1 MATALI
7 SPPAIDWTEDDGLYR
22 RVQQFTKGVD
32 DIMLGPLSTNKE
44 PAKTRTLMCWLPENI
59 KELVREAG
67 KDTENNYTKV
77 TDFLLEWAKPKT
89 TVYNSFKMLRSLT
102 QGSMNFEQFAAK
114 VRKLVT
120 DCNIQ
125 DAQDRDLVIRNFIVT
140 GAHSQSA
147 YRKCVEAGPDAT
159 LQKVLEIYRNE
170 AAVQA
175 HFQTRHNSQPVV
187 HQISTQYPTLR
198 EEEEEDVHKLHN
210 SQKRRYNQNAKAPT
224 PEKRSRISSG
234 RACRWCGNSHK
245 PRECPAYGK
254 ACLNCGIMNHFARV
268 CNKRQSPRNS
278 PSSSPRRPQSPRN
291 GSFRNYKSSN
301 VNRLESDV
309 DQAMAIRNLQEQLN
323 HIQMHQQNQVNT
335 HSLRTTS
342 VFKMPDDNGI
352 DYPPPF
358 FISRNEPPTPQTSVK
373 MLQSKEV
380 EVCQLSE
387 RKSEHIRP
395 AWISRSKESP
405 VQQINCEVD
414 TGAGCNVI
422 GHNQAKELFG
432 QE

>member
-1 MATALI
+1 MHT
-7 SPPAIDWTEDDGLYR
+7 PN
-22 RVQQFTKGVD
+22 QH
-32 DIMLGPLSTNKE
+32 
-44 PAKTRTLMCWLPENI
+44 
-59 KELVREAG
+59 
-67 KDTENNYTKV
+67 TENVLKQDLMPHTRKFWKSTETKRQ
-77 TDFLLEWAKPKT
+77 
-89 TVYNSFKMLRSLT
+89 FK
-102 QGSMNFEQFAAK
+102 
-114 VRKLVT
+114 
-120 DCNIQ
+120 
-125 DAQDRDLVIRNFIVT
+125 
-140 GAHSQSA
+140 
-147 YRKCVEAGPDAT
+147 
-159 LQKVLEIYRNE
+159 
-170 AAVQA
+170 A

-187 HQISTQYPTLR
+187 HQISAQYPTLR

-268 CNKRQSPRNS
+268 CNKRQSSRNS

-309 DQAMAIRNLQEQLN
+309 DQAVAIRNLQEQLN

-335 HSLRTTS
+335 HSLRTTP
-342 VFKMPDDNGI
+342 VFKIPDNGI

-358 FISRNEPPTPQTSVK
+358 FISRNEPLTPQTSVK

-387 RKSEHIRP
+387 RKSEHICP

-405 VQQINCEVD
+405 VQQISCEVD